1 MAIRNRLTVLQ
12 FDMILQIRYIFHNNI
27 NTVTNYLLGILIS
40 DAIVAA
46 KVLLEVISVV
56 EGFEVVVNI
65 VVTSN

>member
-1 MAIRNRLTVLQ
+1 MAIRN
-12 FDMILQIRYIFHNNI
+12 IRSLCIVHNNI
-27 NTVTNYLLGILIS
+27 NTVANYLLGILIS

-46 KVLLEVISVV
+46 KVLLEVITVV

>member
-46 KVLLEVISVV
+46 KVLLEVITVV
-56 EGFEVVVNI
+56 EEFEVVVNI

>member
-46 KVLLEVISVV
+46 KVLLEVITVV